1 MEPPN
6 SALLR
11 TMRFLLL
18 NLGEVPSVHQV
29 MANLGII
36 TTNLERNRGYIGSIG
51 TNLEK
56 LSEVY
61 DHPLTVNYWKK
72 DVRELSYDM
81 EDFVDQLVHR
91 IDVDA
96 EMGFVD
102 EILRSFKDRIEE
114 LVERYERYKL
124 EDVLGHITNTVE
136 SSHRGVGWERD
147 PGDLVG
153 MDDGPANEILRWL
166 KAKGGIEKELK
177 VGSILG
183 TEGVGKST
191 LAQKLWRDRELE
203 REFDCRAFVQT
214 AKKPDMRMILRSILS
229 QVHLTQP
236 PEGCQVPNLI
246 HDIRKHL
253 QDKRFSFLALH
264 SVNFHYYWIYLSTYT
279 FILFRGTL
287 ICDLY
292 QVVRDLDYQIIY
304 MKFCTISS
312 FLPLHVGPPQTT
324 CV

>member
-6 SALLR
+6 IALLG
-11 TMRFLLL
+11 TMRSLLHK
-18 NLGEVPSVHQV
+18 LGELPSASQRRD
-29 MANLGII
+29 NLGII
-36 TTNLERNRGYIGSIG
+36 RTNLEKNRGDLGSIR

-72 DVRELSYDM
+72 DVRELSYDV
-81 EDFVDQLVHR
+81 EDFVDQLVPR
-91 IDVDA
+91 IGVDA
-96 EMGFVD
+96 EMGCVD
-102 EILRSFKDRIEE
+102 EVLRSFKSRIEE

-124 EDVLGHITNTVE
+124 EDVLGHITNTKD
-136 SSHRGVGWERD
+136 SHRVGWERD

-166 KAKGGIEKELK
+166 KAKGEIEKELK

-183 TEGVGKST
+183 TKGVGKST
-191 LAQKLWRDRELE
+191 LAQKLWRDGELE

-229 QVHLTQP
+229 QVRPTQP
-236 PEGCQVPNLI
+236 HEGCQVPHLI

-253 QDKRFSFLALH
+253 QDKRFFFLGPALCKFPLLVDILKYLH
-264 SVNFHYYWIYLSTYT
+264 FH
-279 FILFRGTL
+279 FI
-287 ICDLY
+287 
-292 QVVRDLDYQIIY
+292 
-304 MKFCTISS
+304 
-312 FLPLHVGPPQTT
+312 
-324 CV
+324 